1 MQSAFNKEN
10 NDSTLPYNFDS
21 LVRQQQQI
29 FNVTPVNLFNS
40 ADESPFNCI
49 VNDWIIN
56 DCIDFIGNKT
66 IMALHKDEDNKSK
79 AEKTATSNTPKI
91 VKAGQ
96 YVMESFD
103 SMQVTNTVQD
113 TLVFSKDVWI
123 VS

>member
-96 YVMESFD
+96 FVMESFD

>member
-1 MQSAFNKEN
+1 MQSAFNKVN

-29 FNVTPVNLFNS
+29 FNVTPVILFIS
-40 ADESPFNCI
+40 TDESPCNCI
-49 VNDWIIN
+49 VNDWIIY

-79 AEKTATSNTPKI
+79 VAKIAASSTPKI

-96 YVMESFD
+96 YVMETFD
-103 SMQVTNTVQD
+103 SMQVTNKVQD